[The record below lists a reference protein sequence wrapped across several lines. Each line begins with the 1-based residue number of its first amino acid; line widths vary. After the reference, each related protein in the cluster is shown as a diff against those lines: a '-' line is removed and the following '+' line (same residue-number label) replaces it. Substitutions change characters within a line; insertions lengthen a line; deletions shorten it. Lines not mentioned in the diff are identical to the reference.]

1 MGGNHIW
8 VVLLPC
14 NKQKQHWEGMERP
27 NYSVS
32 IPYCFTMQLL
42 IPELFT
48 PFYTEIF
55 SLNISC
61 WFQSLSCSLWLL
73 IATSSLLALPLTSL
87 PSSGL
92 PSSSSLIPF
101 LCIQI
106 FLWILIHILAPSQF
120 SFALCFII
128 RIWLGSTMGLAP
140 LWSWKVYPVTH
151 PALPNG
157 FPSAPWPS
165 AFPCVVS
172 NSEYRLF

>member
-14 NKQKQHWEGMERP
+14 NKQAALRGHGETK
-27 NYSVS
+27 
-32 IPYCFTMQLL
+32 LL
-42 IPELFT
+42 SFHSLLFYHAVVDT
-48 PFYTEIF
+48 RAFYTF